1 MKLFLFLLLPL
12 LAPAQNFYVEASSAL
27 TIEYAPFALIR
38 LDAGETT
45 AHPPVPPEA
54 GWPTLQVPFTLD
66 PQYLA
71 YTLTGHQNQALMISG
86 SPPAGLLLRAS
97 LGPAGSLGTT
107 VLTNAP
113 TLLTTLPRGTAQG
126 LQPQSGIPLILTLER
141 GTHYYLIT
149 AQQSW
154 TDLILEIQ

>member
-1 MKLFLFLLLPL
+1 MKPFLFLLLPL
-12 LAPAQNFYVEASSAL
+12 LAPAQNFYVEANSAL

-38 LDAGETT
+38 LDAGEST
-45 AHPPVPPEA
+45 AHPPAPPEA
-54 GWPTLQVPFTLD
+54 GWPTLQVPFSLD

-71 YTLTGHQNQALMISG
+71 YTLTGHQNQALMISA
-86 SPPAGLLLRAS
+86 SPPSGLLLRAS
-97 LGPAGSLGTT
+97 LGPTGSLGTA

-126 LQPQSGIPLILTLER
+126 LQPQTGIPLLLTLER
-141 GTHYYLIT
+141 G
-149 AQQSW
+149 AQYHLLSAQHSW

>member
-12 LAPAQNFYVEASSAL
+12 LAPAQNFYLEASSEL
-27 TIEYAPFALIR
+27 TIEYAHFALIR
-38 LDAGETT
+38 LDASETT
-45 AHPPVPPEA
+45 AHPPAPSEA
-54 GWPTLQVPFTLD
+54 GWPTLQVPLFLD

-71 YTLTGHQNQALMISG
+71 YTLTGQQNQALMISG
-86 SPPAGLLLRAS
+86 SPPSGLLLRAS

-113 TLLTTLPRGTAQG
+113 ALLATLPRGTAQG
-126 LQPQSGIPLILTLER
+126 LQPQTGIPLLLTLER
-141 GTHYYLIT
+141 GTHYNLIT

-154 TDLILEIQ
+154 TDLNLEIQ

>member
-1 MKLFLFLLLPL
+1 MKPFLLLLLPL

-27 TIEYAPFALIR
+27 IIEYAPFALIR

-45 AHPPVPPEA
+45 AHPPAPPEA
-54 GWPTLQVPFTLD
+54 GWPTLQVPCTLD

-113 TLLTTLPRGTAQG
+113 TLLATLPRGTAQG
-126 LQPQSGIPLILTLER
+126 LQPQTGIPLLLALER
-141 GTHYYLIT
+141 GTHYNLIT
-149 AQQSW
+149 AQHSW

>member
-1 MKLFLFLLLPL
+1 MKPFLFLLLPL
-12 LAPAQNFYVEASSAL
+12 LAPAQNFYLEASSSF

-45 AHPPVPPEA
+45 VHAPAPTEA
-54 GWPTLQVPFTLD
+54 GWPLLQVPFSLD

-71 YTLTGHQNQALMISG
+71 YTLSGHQNQALMISG
-86 SPPAGLLLRAS
+86 SPPSGLLLRAS

-113 TLLTTLPRGTAQG
+113 TLLATLPRGTAQG
-126 LQPQSGIPLILTLER
+126 LQPQSGIPLLLTLER
-141 GTHYYLIT
+141 GAHYHLLA
-149 AQQSW
+149 AQNSW

>member
-1 MKLFLFLLLPL
+1 MKPFLLLLLPL

-45 AHPPVPPEA
+45 AHPPAPPEA

-86 SPPAGLLLRAS
+86 SAPAGLLLRAS

-113 TLLTTLPRGTAQG
+113 ALLATLPRGTAQG
-126 LQPQSGIPLILTLER
+126 LQPQSGFPLLLTLER
-141 GTHYYLIT
+141 GTHYNLIT
-149 AQQSW
+149 AQHSW
-154 TDLILEIQ
+154 TDLILETQ

>member
-1 MKLFLFLLLPL
+1 MKPFLLLLLPL

-45 AHPPVPPEA
+45 AHPPAPPEA

-66 PQYLA
+66 TQYLA
-71 YTLTGHQNQALMISG
+71 FTLTGHQNQALMISG
-86 SPPAGLLLRAS
+86 LPPSGLLLRAS
-97 LGPAGSLGTT
+97 LGPAVSLGTT
-107 VLTNAP
+107 VLTNSP
-113 TLLTTLPRGTAQG
+113 TLLATLPRGTAQG
-126 LQPQSGIPLILTLER
+126 LQPQTGIPLLLTLER
-141 GTHYYLIT
+141 GTHYNLIT
-149 AQQSW
+149 AQHSW

>member
-1 MKLFLFLLLPL
+1 MKPFLLLLLPL

-45 AHPPVPPEA
+45 AHPPAPPEA
-54 GWPTLQVPFTLD
+54 GWPTLQVPFSLD

-86 SPPAGLLLRAS
+86 STPVGLLLRAS

-107 VLTNAP
+107 VLSNAP

-126 LQPQSGIPLILTLER
+126 LQPQSGIPLLLTLER

-149 AQQSW
+149 AQHSW

>member
-1 MKLFLFLLLPL
+1 MKPFLFLLLPL
-12 LAPAQNFYVEASSAL
+12 LAPAQNFYVEASSSLA
-27 TIEYAPFALIR
+27 IEYASFALIH

-45 AHPPVPPEA
+45 AHPPAPPEA
-54 GWPTLQVPFTLD
+54 GWPTLQVPYSID

-86 SPPAGLLLRAS
+86 SPPEGLILRAS
-97 LGPAGSLGTT
+97 LGPTGSHGTT

-113 TLLTTLPRGTAQG
+113 TLLATLPRGTAQG
-126 LQPQSGIPLILTLER
+126 LQPQTGIPLLLTLER

-154 TDLILEIQ
+154 TDLLLEIQ

>member
-1 MKLFLFLLLPL
+1 MKTFLFLIFPL

-27 TIEYAPFALIR
+27 TIEFAPIALIR
-38 LDAGETT
+38 LDASETT
-45 AHPPVPPEA
+45 AHPPAPPEA
-54 GWPTLQVPFTLD
+54 GWPMLQVPFTLD

-71 YTLTGHQNQALMISG
+71 YTLSGHQNKELMISA
-86 SPPAGLLLRAS
+86 SPPTGLQLRAS
-97 LGPAGSLGTT
+97 LGPSGSLGTT

-113 TLLTTLPRGTAQG
+113 TLLVSLPRGTAQG
-126 LQPQSGIPLILTLER
+126 LQPQTGIPFVLTLER
-141 GTHYYLIT
+141 GTHYNLIT

>member
-1 MKLFLFLLLPL
+1 MKPFLFLLLPL

-45 AHPPVPPEA
+45 AHPPAPPEA
-54 GWPTLQVPFTLD
+54 GWPTLQVPFSLD

-71 YTLTGHQNQALMISG
+71 YTLTGHQNQALMISA
-86 SPPAGLLLRAS
+86 SPPSGLLLRAS
-97 LGPAGSLGTT
+97 LGPTGSLGTA

-113 TLLTTLPRGTAQG
+113 TLLATLPRGSAQG
-126 LQPQSGIPLILTLER
+126 LQPQTGIPLLLTLER
-141 GTHYYLIT
+141 GTQYHLLS
-149 AQQSW
+149 AQHSW
-154 TDLILEIQ
+154 TDLMLEIQ

>member
-1 MKLFLFLLLPL
+1 MKPFLLLLLPL

-38 LDAGETT
+38 LDAGEAT
-45 AHPPVPPEA
+45 AHPPAPPEA
-54 GWPTLQVPFTLD
+54 GWPTLQVPFSLD

-71 YTLTGHQNQALMISG
+71 YTLTGHQNKELMISAL
-86 SPPAGLLLRAS
+86 PPTGLQLRAS

-113 TLLTTLPRGTAQG
+113 TLLASLPRGTAQG
-126 LQPQSGIPLILTLER
+126 LQPQTGIPLRISLER
-141 GTHYYLIT
+141 SAIYHLIT
-149 AQQSW
+149 AQNSW
-154 TDLILEIQ
+154 IDLKLEIQ

>member
-1 MKLFLFLLLPL
+1 MKPFLLLLLPL

-45 AHPPVPPEA
+45 AHPPAPTEA
-54 GWPTLQVPFTLD
+54 GWPMLQVPFSLD

-86 SPPAGLLLRAS
+86 SAPAGLLLRAS

-107 VLTNAP
+107 ALTNAP
-113 TLLTTLPRGTAQG
+113 AILATLPRGSAQG
-126 LQPQSGIPLILTLER
+126 LQPQSGIPLLLTLER
-141 GTHYYLIT
+141 GTHYNLIT
-149 AQQSW
+149 AQHSW
-154 TDLILEIQ
+154 TDLILQIQ

>member
-1 MKLFLFLLLPL
+1 MKTFLFVIFPL
-12 LAPAQNFYVEASSAL
+12 LAPAQNFYLEANSSL
-27 TIEYAPFALIR
+27 TIEYAPIALIR

-45 AHPPVPPEA
+45 AHPPAPPQA
-54 GWPTLQVPFTLD
+54 GWPMLQVLFTLD

-86 SPPAGLLLRAS
+86 SPPAGLQLRAS
-97 LGPAGSLGTT
+97 LGQAGSLGTT

-113 TLLTTLPRGTAQG
+113 TLLATLPQGTAQG
-126 LQPQSGIPLILTLER
+126 LQPLTGIPLLLTLER

-149 AQQSW
+149 AQHSW
-154 TDLILEIQ
+154 TALILEIQ